1 MKETDYPTLRVLLEG
16 RLSNFHSLSIKL
28 VLILCSSCSV
38 RSIFHLRINSEKAS
52 NAF

>member
-16 RLSNFHSLSIKL
+16 RLSNLHSLSIKL